1 MFLLDLVIRIL
12 INVSVGF
19 IFIYLLSIASI
30 QIKKKVSPFY
40 YKIVMGVGFGLTA
53 WFTMYTAAYVTNLP
67 DFDFKLFLISVVG
80 VLQGPIAAITSMLI
94 IVIYA
99 ALTGINGINWV
110 ILLFSTASA
119 VLIGSLFGNRVRKD
133 YSYRIWLVIF
143 FVSLIAVLWKLIW
156 LPSPQFEDLLQ
167 QYALPAMIFYIL
179 SGLAASYIYLDREYR
194 LNQVK
199 NLEEKVKQEKAQREE
214 ITRLY
219 EQLRTTKEELKTNY
233 VGIETTYVDP
243 LTGLPNK
250 KAFNEEL
257 HKTLEQCL
265 SSPNKRSVF
274 GAVAFM
280 DLDNFKLLNDSFGH
294 SFGDQLLIQVSERIK
309 ETSSDNLFAARV
321 GGDEFVLIFFDE
333 TDLTIIQRKLK
344 EFQDLFI
351 ASFHL
356 INKEIQI
363 NSSIGV
369 VLYPQ
374 DGITVEEILKHAD
387 TALYQAKDRG
397 KNQIVFFD
405 NSMAKTAT
413 TRMNMEINLRNAILN
428 RSFTIVYQPQ
438 YSIRTHE
445 LIGVEALLRWWNPE
459 IGHVSPAEFIPI
471 AEESGLIN
479 DLGRW
484 VLEEACIMAK
494 KLNQNRKFPII
505 MSVNISTKQVHMPD
519 FVDETIEILKK
530 HEVNPNWMTL
540 EITETVLMNS
550 YDETILKIKALTEYG
565 INFALD
571 DFGTGYSSLSYLLS
585 IPSNLLKI
593 DRSFIQDMP
602 TSERHVRLVNTIIDV
617 AHDLN
622 MDVMA
627 EGVETEEQMG
637 ILQQYNCDYLQGYL
651 FNKPLSADD
660 LLLLTQ

>member
-1 MFLLDLVIRIL
+1 MLLIL
-12 INVSVGF
+12 
-19 IFIYLLSIASI
+19 A
-30 QIKKKVSPFY
+30 
-40 YKIVMGVGFGLTA
+40 
-53 WFTMYTAAYVTNLP
+53 
-67 DFDFKLFLISVVG
+67 
-80 VLQGPIAAITSMLI
+80 
-94 IVIYA
+94 YA
-99 ALTGINGINWV
+99 ALSGINSTHWV
-110 ILLFSTASA
+110 ILVFSSASA
-119 VLIGSLFGNRVRKD
+119 VLIGCIFGNQVKKN

-143 FVSLIAVLWKLIW
+143 FVSIIAVVWKLIW
-156 LPSPQFEDLLQ
+156 LPSPQFMDLLQ
-167 QYALPAMIFYIL
+167 EYALPSMIFYIL
-179 SGLAASYIYLDREYR
+179 SGLAASYIYLDRENR

-199 NLEEKVKQEKAQREE
+199 NLEEKVKKEKSQREE
-214 ITRLY
+214 ITRLF
-219 EQLRTTKEELKTNY
+219 EQLSTTKEDLKTNY
-233 VGIETTYVDP
+233 VEIETTFVDP

-250 KAFNEEL
+250 KAFNEKL
-257 HKTLEQCL
+257 HRIIEKCL
-265 SSPNKRSVF
+265 DFAEETSIC

-294 SFGDQLLIQVSERIK
+294 SFGDQLLIQISERLK
-309 ETSSDNLFAARV
+309 EASSENLFTARI
-321 GGDEFVLIFFDE
+321 GGDEFVFILSDE
-333 TDLTIIQRKLK
+333 TDLEVIQRKLNI
-344 EFQDLFI
+344 FQDLFI
-351 ASFHL
+351 SSFHL

-374 DGITVEEILKHAD
+374 DGITVEEILKYAD

-413 TRMNMEINLRNAILN
+413 TRMNIEINLRNAILN
-428 RSFTIVYQPQ
+428 RSFTLVYQPQ
-438 YSIRTHE
+438 YSIRTRD
-445 LIGVEALLRWWNPE
+445 LIGVEALLRWWDPE
-459 IGHVSPAEFIPI
+459 LGHVSPVEFIPI

-479 DLGRW
+479 DIGRW
-484 VLEEACIMAK
+484 VLEEACVMAK
-494 KLNQNRKFPII
+494 KLNQNRKFPLII
-505 MSVNISTKQVHMPD
+505 SVNISTKQVHLPD

-530 HEVNPNWMTL
+530 HDVNPSWLTL
-540 EITETVLMNS
+540 EITETVLMHS

-565 INFALD
+565 LNFALD

-585 IPSNLLKI
+585 IPSTLLKI

-627 EGVETEEQMG
+627 EGVETEEQLG

-651 FNKPLSADD
+651 FNKPLAADD
-660 LLLLTQ
+660 LLLLTN